1 MAKFKIQKS
10 ATVNVGFDF
19 NGTVDGSV
27 IGSTG
32 GNTSITGNQVQVYAN
47 VAAFYANS
55 NPQYHAATTAF
66 IVAGRGRGKFLVN
79 DGTYQGVCELVNKDS
94 GNLTVGQMSIQAMR
108 YDGSATTNFYVSRMS
123 NKFVWDYVTPLPNK
137 YLYTGGEALSK
148 TNEPTLTLDV
158 VKITLA

>member
-1 MAKFKIQKS
+1 
-10 ATVNVGFDF
+10 
-19 NGTVDGSV
+19 
-27 IGSTG
+27 
-32 GNTSITGNQVQVYAN
+32 
-47 VAAFYANS
+47 
-55 NPQYHAATTAF
+55 
-66 IVAGRGRGKFLVN
+66 
-79 DGTYQGVCELVNKDS
+79 
-94 GNLTVGQMSIQAMR
+94 MSIQAMR